1 MGKYINRT
9 DEGDLLPVRKA
20 EQLIKAGARLIFDTP
35 QKWEEGLI
43 CVVENGLFDAAAYVQ
58 DARDLRDFSDTSQ
71 DERPRLWL
79 SWNRAQDFAR

>member
-20 EQLIKAGARLIFDTP
+20 EQLLKAGARLLLSAP

-43 CVVENGLFDAAAYVQ
+43 CVVQNGPFDAAAYVQ
-58 DARDLRDFSDTSQ
+58 DERDLQDFSDTSQ
-71 DERPRLWL
+71 DDRPRTWL
-79 SWNRAQDFAR
+79 SWDQASYLAR